1 MLRAAV
7 MACALPNKGMTV
19 EQLTRLH
26 RRVTRGSGG
35 KALTLQEL
43 VARSMRLTRA
53 RVTHPGKR

>member
-1 MLRAAV
+1 MMRAAV
-7 MACALPNKGMTV
+7 MATALPKTAMTV

-43 VARSMRLTRA
+43 VVRSMRQTRA